1 MWQYEIDVFEQ
12 SILEFILYQMI
23 EYMRENDSKPI
34 LFEEI

>member
-12 SILEFILYQMI
+12 SILGFILYQMV

-34 LFEEI
+34 LSKEI